1 MARKR
6 SYTNEQFIE
15 AVAKSRSWYQ
25 VLGHLGLKVG
35 GGTQEVMK
43 KLAKE
48 LDLDVSH
55 MQGMA
60 WRKGTKIPVT
70 PARPLEDYLNNKA
83 PIQSA
88 KLKVKLWQAG
98 LKEKR
103 CELCEITEWLGQPAP
118 LQLDHIDGN
127 RNNNELLN
135 LRILC
140 PNCHALTDNYC
151 GKNIGTYD

>member
-1 MARKR
+1 MSRR
-6 SYTNEQFIE
+6 SYTDEQFIE
-15 AVAKSRSWYQ
+15 AVAKSGSWHQ
-25 VLGHLGLKVG
+25 VLKHLGLKVG
-35 GGTQEVMK
+35 GGTQETMK

-48 LDLDVSH
+48 LDLDLSH
-55 MQGMA
+55 MHGMA
-60 WRKGTKIPVT
+60 WRKGTKVPVT

-83 PIQSA
+83 SIQSA
-88 KLKVKLWQAG
+88 KLKKKLWKAG

-103 CELCEITEWLGQPAP
+103 CELCNITEWLGQPAP

-127 RNNNELLN
+127 RNNNNLLN